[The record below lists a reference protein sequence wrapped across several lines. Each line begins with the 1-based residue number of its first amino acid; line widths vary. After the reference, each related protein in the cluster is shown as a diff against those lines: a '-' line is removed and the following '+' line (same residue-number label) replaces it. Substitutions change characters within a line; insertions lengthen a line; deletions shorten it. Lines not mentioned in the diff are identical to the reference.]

1 MERVLPKGR
10 VLTVVAGA
18 LASGALLAACGSQ
31 APSSSSDNLVA
42 GKQLFVER
50 CGSCHTMQRAG
61 TKGTVG
67 PNLDAA
73 FRQSLSEGFERSVV
87 RGVVSEQIKHPLR
100 DGKMP
105 ADLVTGDNV
114 TDVAAYV
121 AESVDKKGEDTGLL
135 ATAVKAPGGGKPA
148 VAKDGT
154 LQINA
159 DPSGQLAYVTDK
171 ASAPPGR
178 LTVKM
183 GNESSVEHDIAIEGN
198 GVNAKGEGVGK
209 GGTSEFTVDD
219 IVPGSD
225 TDFCTVQG
233 HRQAGM
239 QGTLTVKWA
248 SGRGAAGPAT
258 STVELPTHRDG
269 NSTLAVRAQTRT
281 HVPGGVR
288 WGSARETAGGRRGRP
303 PWCSVLRA
311 RRQLLG
317 DEALMSASADSSS
330 SATARSPIETMP
342 TGRSPS
348 TTGRRRTSCSRMSLA
363 ASCALWSGLTVMS

>member
-198 GVNAKGEGVGK
+198 GVDAKGEVVGK

-219 IVPGSD
+219 IAPGSN
-225 TDFCTVQG
+225 TYFCTVQG

-239 QGTLTVKWA
+239 QGTLTVK
-248 SGRGAAGPAT
+248 
-258 STVELPTHRDG
+258 
-269 NSTLAVRAQTRT
+269 
-281 HVPGGVR
+281 
-288 WGSARETAGGRRGRP
+288 
-303 PWCSVLRA
+303 
-311 RRQLLG
+311 
-317 DEALMSASADSSS
+317 
-330 SATARSPIETMP
+330 
-342 TGRSPS
+342 
-348 TTGRRRTSCSRMSLA
+348 
-363 ASCALWSGLTVMS
+363 